1 MSSDEAIRLLLGAF
15 ETHSPEE
22 IVQGFASGID
32 PNGTFH
38 GRPWLTEFLDMY
50 YRSPEFSRC
59 VRCLIDAGVPCK
71 SPLVMAVLLDD
82 ADQVRLIGR
91 ENPAAM
97 EERVDWNCAFTPLR
111 GATLLHVAAEY
122 GLVHAARVL
131 IELGADVNARAAFDS
146 DGLNGHTP
154 IFHTVCQHR
163 NHCLPVLELLLEHN
177 AKADIRLDGIT
188 WGKGYDWAT
197 VVLDA
202 TPLAYAQAGL
212 FPQFQRKEVDVYHTI
227 QLLLH
232 ACNRPIPKNWNV
244 PNRYLNT

>member
-1 MSSDEAIRLLLGAF
+1 MLGVKDTMSSDEAIRLLLGAF

-97 EERVDWNCAFTPLR
+97 EERVDWNCAFTPCVVQRSCTLR
-111 GATLLHVAAEY
+111 PSMDWFMQ
-122 GLVHAARVL
+122 R
-131 IELGADVNARAAFDS
+131 
-146 DGLNGHTP
+146 
-154 IFHTVCQHR
+154 
-163 NHCLPVLELLLEHN
+163 
-177 AKADIRLDGIT
+177 
-188 WGKGYDWAT
+188 GY
-197 VVLDA
+197 
-202 TPLAYAQAGL
+202 
-212 FPQFQRKEVDVYHTI
+212 
-227 QLLLH
+227 
-232 ACNRPIPKNWNV
+232 
-244 PNRYLNT
+244 